1 MAVFINFMV
10 SFRDFFIHDLIK
22 EEPDSP
28 MTLAISLCKGVG
40 YILLGNMYD
49 NVKQPKKLTFI
60 LLLMISFFTV
70 LVIFLVIDKLL

>member
-1 MAVFINFMV
+1 MAVFINIMV

-28 MTLAISLCKGVG
+28 MTLAISLCKGIGFIV
-40 YILLGNMYD
+40 LGNMYD

-60 LLLMISFFTV
+60 LLIIISIFTV
-70 LVIFLVIDKLL
+70 LVISLINML